1 MNGLDGK
8 VILVAGGAS
17 GIGAATA
24 ALLARHG
31 ARVAVGD
38 LSGVG
43 AEHSASAIRE
53 SGGDAVAIEYDQG
66 VEPSITAL
74 IDQTVGRLGSLGGV
88 MVNAADLS
96 DATLGC
102 DRQLLNMDV
111 SVWERTL
118 RVNLTGAAL
127 VARAALPHLLAAGGG
142 GIVFTSSDAAFL
154 GEPSQPAYAAS
165 KSGVNALVR
174 HIATRWGKD
183 GVRSNA
189 VSPGLVMTE
198 TARSKATEAFIAQT
212 SERQR
217 SHRFGEPDDIA
228 STIAFLL
235 SDLGAWVN
243 GQVWS
248 VNGGLVL
255 R

>member
-1 MNGLDGK
+1 MNGLGDK

-38 LSGVG
+38 LSRDG
-43 AEHSASAIRE
+43 AERSARAIRE
-53 SGGDAVAIEYDQG
+53 AGGDAVAIEYDQG
-66 VEPSITAL
+66 IESSIIAL
-74 IDQTVGRLGSLGGV
+74 IDQTVGRLGSLAGV
-88 MVNAADLS
+88 VVNAADLS
-96 DATLGC
+96 DATLGR

-111 SVWERTL
+111 AVWERTL

-127 VARAALPHLLAAGGG
+127 VARGALPHLLTAGGG
-142 GIVFTSSDAAFL
+142 GIVFTSSDAAFM

-165 KSGVNALVR
+165 KSGVNSLVR

-183 GVRSNA
+183 GVRANA
-189 VSPGLVMTE
+189 VSPGLVMTD
-198 TARSKATEAFIAQT
+198 TARAAATEAFIAQT
-212 SERQR
+212 SARQR
-217 SHRFGEPDDIA
+217 SQRFGEPDDIG

>member
-1 MNGLDGK
+1 VNGLDGK
-8 VILVAGGAS
+8 AILVAGGAS

-38 LSGVG
+38 ISADG
-43 AEHSASAIRE
+43 AERGATAIRDA
-53 SGGDAVAIEYDQG
+53 GGDAIAIEYDQG
-66 VEPSITAL
+66 VEASIAAL
-74 IDQTVGRLGSLGGV
+74 VEQTVGRLGSLAGV
-88 MVNAADLS
+88 VVNAADLS
-96 DATLGC
+96 ETTLGR

-127 VARAALPHLLAAGGG
+127 VARGALPHLLEAGGG
-142 GIVFTSSDAAFL
+142 GIVFTSSDAAFM
-154 GEPSQPAYAAS
+154 GEPSRPAYAAS
-165 KSGVNALVR
+165 KSGLNALVR

-183 GVRSNA
+183 GIRANA

-198 TARSKATEAFIAQT
+198 TARATATEVFLSQM
-212 SERQR
+212 SERHR
-217 SHRFGEPDDIA
+217 SHRFGEPDDIG

-235 SDLGAWVN
+235 SDLGTWVN